1 MSQNHYSPL
10 HHLRESSPVR
20 VEQLAP
26 RGRPPVSDWVM
37 MVVMQTEAGPG
48 PRAIRGIFRAT
59 STRDGEA
66 IFRDGQ
72 PYVDINPLGQDVTGR
87 ALFEIQFTDGKWMLA
102 VDLDLGNDAQPG
114 QSTPQPTRP

>member
-1 MSQNHYSPL
+1 
-10 HHLRESSPVR
+10 
-20 VEQLAP
+20 
-26 RGRPPVSDWVM
+26 M

-102 VDLDLGNDAQPG
+102 VDLEFGANTPEQAGTRLQREGQRWKQVIERLGLKID
-114 QSTPQPTRP
+114 